1 MQNDFHQ
8 YFQPF
13 YGVEIACQNTIFD
26 KNSIFRGHYLA
37 TLELSEEDQYQRM
50 INLVVTASK

>member
-8 YFQPF
+8 YIQPF
-13 YGVEIACQNTIFD
+13 YGVEIAYQNTIFD

-37 TLELSEEDQYQRM
+37 TLELNEEDQHQKI